1 MKKRMLSGLWA
12 ASLVSVSILFGACG
26 GKADTPQVAA
36 SASSAASEASS
47 AASAATA
54 AAPVARDYIIIGV
67 DDDSTPMSFWDP
79 KTNIISGYDI
89 DMAKEA
95 FKRAGLKYE
104 FQPIVWA
111 DKEDSLLKDKKIDV
125 IWSSLTITDA
135 RKKIFAF
142 STPYIKNR
150 QSILVRADSPIQSK
164 ADLGGKRVVLNKG
177 GVAVDL
183 VKQMSGAN
191 APAKI
196 DELEKKVDLFSAV
209 LSGQADAAIND
220 SLAME
225 YYSSSSPGKFRILK
239 DSLQEEEFG
248 VAVRPSDTELLAKI
262 NKALADMQADGTA
275 QAIYQRWFGVSQ

>member
-1 MKKRMLSGLWA
+1 M
-12 ASLVSVSILFGACG
+12 
-26 GKADTPQVAA
+26 
-36 SASSAASEASS
+36 ASEASG
-47 AASAATA
+47 AISAATA

-67 DDDSTPMSFWDP
+67 DDDSMPMSFWDP

-104 FQPIVWA
+104 FQPIVWSK
-111 DKEDSLLKDKKIDV
+111 KEDNLLKDKKIDV

-150 QSILVRADSPIQSK
+150 QSVLVRADSPIQSK
-164 ADLGGKRVVLNKG
+164 ADLGGKKVVVNKG
-177 GVAVDL
+177 GVALDL
-183 VKQMSGAN
+183 IKQMSGAN

-248 VAVRPSDTELLAKI
+248 VAVRPSDTELLEKI

-275 QAIYQRWFGVSQ
+275 QAIYQRWFGSSQ

>member
-12 ASLVSVSILFGACG
+12 ASLVSVSILLGACG

-36 SASSAASEASS
+36 SASSAASEVSS
-47 AASAATA
+47 ATSAATA
-54 AAPVARDYIIIGV
+54 AAPMARDYIIIGV
-67 DDDSTPMSFWDP
+67 DDDSMPMSFWDP

-104 FQPIVWA
+104 FQPIVWS
-111 DKEDSLLKDKKIDV
+111 DKEDNLLKDKKIDV

-225 YYSSSSPGKFRILK
+225 YYSSGSPGKFRILK

-275 QAIYQRWFGVSQ
+275 QAIYQRWFGVGQ